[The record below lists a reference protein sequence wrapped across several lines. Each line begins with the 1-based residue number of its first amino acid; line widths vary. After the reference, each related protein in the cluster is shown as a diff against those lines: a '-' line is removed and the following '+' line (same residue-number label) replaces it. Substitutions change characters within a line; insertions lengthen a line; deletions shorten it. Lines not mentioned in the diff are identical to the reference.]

1 MTGHVVALCGGVGG
15 AKLAQGLGA
24 ALPPEE
30 LSLIVNTGDDF
41 RHLGLS
47 ISPDLDSVIYALA
60 RLSDPVRGWGR
71 RDETWTFME
80 ALKGL
85 SGESWFQLGDAISRC
100 MWSARGGWPGR
111 HLERSHGPS
120 VPGLGDC
127 HPRAAM
133 SDDPCAR
140 AC

>member
-1 MTGHVVALCGGVGG
+1 VTGHVVALCGGVGG

-60 RLSDPVRGWGR
+60 
-71 RDETWTFME
+71 
-80 ALKGL
+80 GL
-85 SGESWFQLGDAISRC
+85 SEET
-100 MWSARGGWPGR
+100 GR
-111 HLERSHGPS
+111 YTSLQMMRSIENQC
-120 VPGLGDC
+120 LY
-127 HPRAAM
+127 
-133 SDDPCAR
+133 
-140 AC
+140 